1 MRIRPVRDDDT
12 AEWLRMSQALD
23 PSCPRE
29 EHEADLRLIRARSDA
44 EVFVIERP
52 EGGLAGY
59 VEIASRSYADG
70 CATSPVGYVEAWYV
84 DADVRRSGLG
94 RALLTAAE
102 DWARRQGYAEIASD
116 ALLENDV
123 SLHAHLGS
131 GYRVV
136 DRVVQFRK
144 PLDDAVERPRQ
155 VGDSLG
161 NHSASERPMAAD
173 SSA

>member
-44 EVFVIERP
+44 EVFVVERP
-52 EGGLAGY
+52 DGALAGY
-59 VEIASRSYADG
+59 VEVASRSYADG

-84 DADVRRSGLG
+84 DADVRRAGLG
-94 RALLTAAE
+94 RALLAAAE
-102 DWARRQGYAEIASD
+102 EWARRQGYAEMASD
-116 ALLENDV
+116 ALVENDV
-123 SLHAHLGS
+123 SLFAHLGS

-144 PLDDAVERPRQ
+144 QLDEEIDRARQ
-155 VGDSLG
+155 LSEGVGT
-161 NHSASERPMAAD
+161 SAATDRARRAD

>member
-52 EGGLAGY
+52 TGGLAGY
-59 VEIASRSYADG
+59 VEVASRSYADG

-84 DADVRRSGLG
+84 DPDVRRSGLG
-94 RALLTAAE
+94 RALLNAAE
-102 DWARRQGYAEIASD
+102 AWARRQGFAEIASD
-116 ALLENDV
+116 ALVENDV
-123 SLHAHLGS
+123 SLFAHLSS

-144 PLDDAVERPRQ
+144 PLDEE
-155 VGDSLG
+155 
-161 NHSASERPMAAD
+161 SAGA
-173 SSA
+173 

>member
-12 AEWLRMSQALD
+12 PEWLRMSQALD

-70 CATSPVGYVEAWYV
+70 CATSPVGYVEVSV
-84 DADVRRSGLG
+84 DVTVTGVRKANPIRVSTMP
-94 RALLTAAE
+94 RTTAMAATPKATTE
-102 DWARRQGYAEIASD
+102 VNSEACRNEESIATAR
-116 ALLENDV
+116 
-123 SLHAHLGS
+123 LGS
-131 GYRVV
+131 
-136 DRVVQFRK
+136 FW
-144 PLDDAVERPRQ
+144 
-155 VGDSLG
+155 S
-161 NHSASERPMAAD
+161 

>member
-59 VEIASRSYADG
+59 VEVASRSYADG

-84 DADVRRSGLG
+84 DSDVRRSGLG

-102 DWARRQGYAEIASD
+102 DWARRQGFAEIASD

-123 SLHAHLGS
+123 SLHAPLGS
-131 GYRVV
+131 
-136 DRVVQFRK
+136 
-144 PLDDAVERPRQ
+144 
-155 VGDSLG
+155 
-161 NHSASERPMAAD
+161 
-173 SSA
+173 